1 MQINPHNL
9 EIQNSLK
16 DNKSIS
22 AIAEFLKEVI
32 PTAYIFCNCAST
44 LRTDLIIVMD
54 QYKYKSFDQIIS
66 LLDFTLLGHKNIN
79 CTVYT
84 YDTIHEFLL
93 NGHLYF
99 SALCTPEN
107 CVYKNTAKFTLP
119 LPDPEKC
126 IGIIDKATSL
136 FNLNI
141 QKAITFFSIARQ
153 LANDSESTI
162 SGFMLQ
168 QACELTFRSLLLS
181 LRGKQVKCHDLVVL
195 RKHLSHFV
203 PTIIGIFDENE
214 EAEVALLTSIQEAYI
229 KSRYDQ
235 TYNISLKELE
245 SSIIVTNKL
254 ICSAQ
259 EIFNYH
265 CQKIKFLACST
276 VSYL

>member
-9 EIQNSLK
+9 EIQNPIQ
-16 DNKSIS
+16 NGKSIT
-22 AIAEFLKEVI
+22 AVIEFLKEVI

-44 LRTDLIIVMD
+44 LRTDLIMVMD
-54 QYKYKSFDQIIS
+54 QYKYKSFDQIMS

-84 YDTIHEFLL
+84 YGTIHEFLS

-107 CVYKNTAKFTLP
+107 CVYKSTAKFTLP
-119 LPDPEKC
+119 LPNPKKC
-126 IGIIDKATSL
+126 IEIIDKATSL
-136 FNLNI
+136 FDQNI
-141 QKAITFFSIARQ
+141 QKAITFFSVARQ
-153 LANDSESTI
+153 LANESESTI

-168 QACELTFRSLLLS
+168 QACELTYRSLLLS

-214 EAEVALLTSIQEAYI
+214 EEEVALLTSIQEAYI

-235 TYNISLKELE
+235 TYKISLNELE
-245 SSIIVTNKL
+245 NSIIAANKL
-254 ICSAQ
+254 IRSAQ

-265 CQKIKFLACST
+265 CQKIKLLAYST
-276 VSYL
+276 ISYL